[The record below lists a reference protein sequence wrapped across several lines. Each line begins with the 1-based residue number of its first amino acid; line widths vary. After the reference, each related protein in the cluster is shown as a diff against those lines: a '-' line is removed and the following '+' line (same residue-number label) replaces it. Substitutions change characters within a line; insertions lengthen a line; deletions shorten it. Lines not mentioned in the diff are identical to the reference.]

1 VAEAKS
7 PRATESQ
14 PRRRMVRQSK
24 DLAETIRSMIANL
37 ELPPGSVVS
46 ESQLGSEL
54 GCGRTPVREAL
65 LILSTEYLIKQI
77 PGVGSTVA
85 GLDITDYTY
94 ITELQQAIEPFAVGL
109 AATRIT
115 DAELDELDA
124 LLDQAK
130 VAVESNDIDAMAQ
143 LNLRFH
149 EKVLAASRNKYMV
162 DAAMRLNWYSVRFWR
177 FAYSR
182 GVPMMPSIHEHER
195 IVQALRNH
203 DPVEAQKVS
212 RDHWAD
218 YLTRFWGGDPS
229 AQPAVDDGVPKGNG

>member
-1 VAEAKS
+1 MA
-7 PRATESQ
+7 
-14 PRRRMVRQSK
+14 RQSK
-24 DLAETIRSMIANL
+24 DLVETIRSMIANL

-46 ESQLGSEL
+46 EGRLTKEL

-65 LILSTEYLIKQI
+65 LILSTEYLVKQV

-94 ITELQQAIEPFAVGL
+94 ITELQQAIEPFAARL

-115 DAELDELDA
+115 DDELDELDA
-124 LLDQAK
+124 ILEDARA
-130 VAVESNDIDAMAQ
+130 AVEAGDIDEMAQ

-149 EKVLAASRNKYMV
+149 EKVLAATRNQYMV

-195 IVQALRNH
+195 ILQALRNH
-203 DPVEAQKVS
+203 DPDEAQKVS
-212 RDHWAD
+212 HDHWAD
-218 YLTRFWGGDPS
+218 YLTRFWGKES
-229 AQPAVDDGVPKGNG
+229 PARPAFDTAVPKEGR